1 MIATLMYAESGLP
14 SQHVMNGAE
23 IIRYPNKINQ
33 NRVKVKLVHSLIP
46 WQQNSEQSDSYT
58 TKTSQKL

>member
-46 WQQNSEQSDSYT
+46 
-58 TKTSQKL
+58 